1 MWFDGI
7 IQCLQIE
14 VFMRIVKNIAY
25 TTIIFVIFLVI
36 LELLFITVRFFIRG
50 SEIERSEIVSDST
63 LGWVH
68 NTQMKKRVM
77 ENKCGEK
84 VVKLPSKD
92 PLIKKFPKYS
102 ADKNILFIGDSFTH
116 AHEVSTGKAYFD
128 VFEEKV
134 KNKYSVYAAGIGG
147 FGNLQEYIVL
157 VSVFEKIKPDI
168 VMWQLCGNDVANNVY
183 ELDNSSFYNNQRP
196 RPYLNL
202 KNNQI
207 NIKNPGFWLFDWSQG
222 SRFVFYRLLLLDV
235 KYKLGLMEL
244 LNSTIALDSK
254 ARKKYEK
261 QGLEVL
267 DKVLS
272 NAVTE
277 FPNTK
282 FYGFSTDDTYE
293 KEYESIFVKHKAG
306 YFSEFHNYVNNIPET
321 NCRPLDAH
329 WNHFGNKV
337 VGNMLNKLLMEEV
350 EQEK

>member
-1 MWFDGI
+1 MG
-7 IQCLQIE
+7 
-14 VFMRIVKNIAY
+14 IVKNIAY

-36 LELLFITVRFFIRG
+36 LELLFITARFFIRG
-50 SEIERSEIVSDST
+50 SEIERSEIVSDSR

-92 PLIKKFPKYS
+92 PLIKKFPKYA
-102 ADKNILFIGDSFTH
+102 ADKTILFIGDSFTH
-116 AHEVSTGKAYFD
+116 AHEVSTGKAYYD

-134 KNKYSVYAAGIGG
+134 KNTFSVYAAAIGG
-147 FGNLQEYIVL
+147 FGNLQEYLVL
-157 VSVFEKIKPDI
+157 VSVFDKIKPDI
-168 VMWQLCGNDVANNVY
+168 VMWQLCGNDVSNNVY

-207 NIKNPGFWLFDWSQG
+207 KFKNPGFLLFDWSQG
-222 SRFVFYRLLLLDV
+222 SLFVFHRFLLLNG
-235 KYKLGLMEL
+235 KYKLGLLEL

-254 ARKKYEK
+254 ARNKYEK

-267 DKVLS
+267 DKVL
-272 NAVTE
+272 NDAVTK

-282 FYGFSTDDTYE
+282 FIGFSTDDTYE

-306 YFSEFHNYVNNIPET
+306 YFGEFYNNVNNIPET
-321 NCRPLDAH
+321 NCLPLDAH
-329 WNHFGNKV
+329 WNHLGNKV
-337 VGNMLNKLLMEEV
+337 VGNMLNKRLIDEV
-350 EQEK
+350 EHEK